1 MTDTMAAVFVKR
13 YRRRTAFVSRAH
25 TEAFMAPLSIIV
37 TVKQV
42 PDTNEVRIDPKTNS
56 LMREGIPSI
65 LNPEDANAVE
75 AALRLRDEHGGTI
88 TALTMGPPQA
98 EAVLEEA
105 MCLGVDR
112 AVLLSDRAFAGSDTL
127 LTAFTVSRAV
137 LKLKTFDLILCGRQA
152 IDGDTAQVGP
162 QLAAFLDIPQV
173 TYAEEIVL
181 SDGVFRIQRGLE
193 HTRELV
199 AARPPVL
206 VTVNASG
213 PVARFGSLY
222 AIAAACSGEHIRRW
236 GAKDLNLPP
245 SMLGLS
251 ASPTAVKKI
260 FEPDRSVHGEVFEG
274 SEKEMASKLIARL
287 RETGC
292 L

>member
-1 MTDTMAAVFVKR
+1 MSQRQAQRLPHCGSV
-13 YRRRTAFVSRAH
+13 RAKPR
-25 TEAFMAPLSIIV
+25 MAPLSIIV

-98 EAVLEEA
+98 EAVLEEVL
-105 MCLGVDR
+105 CLGVDR

-127 LTAFTVSRAV
+127 LTAFTLSRAV

-173 TYAEEIVL
+173 TYAEEIVFTENM
-181 SDGVFRIQRGLE
+181 FRIQRGLE

-199 AARPPVL
+199 AAAPPVL
-206 VTVNASG
+206 VTVNAAG
-213 PVARFGSLY
+213 PVPRHGSLY
-222 AIAAACSGEHIRRW
+222 AIAAACSGEHLLRW
-236 GAKDLNLPP
+236 NAKDLALPP
-245 SMLGLS
+245 SMLGLG

-260 FEPDRSVHGEVFEG
+260 FEPDRSVKGELLEG
-274 SEKEMASKLIARL
+274 TEKEMAAQLIERL
-287 RETGC
+287 RTMGC